1 VTERLQVIPTLPGMG
16 RSLIAHDE
24 KSKMYPARGLLSVD
38 QLKPRDRVWRRGGP
52 YDQSNSSTCVTHT
65 GKGMLNTA
73 PLSSKA
79 SYYRRSRYD
88 PFAWYPEVQRR
99 DEWPGESPDYEGTS
113 GLGLCK
119 YLLEIGLI
127 EEYRWNFGLQDTLL
141 SLSHVGPVGLGI
153 WWKSGMWRTDADGYI
168 HATGEN
174 EGGHEVELIGVD
186 VSERCV
192 IGMNSWGDNWG
203 VRGRF
208 KLHWEDLETLLA
220 EQGDAFV
227 IIK

>member
-1 VTERLQVIPTLPGMG
+1 
-16 RSLIAHDE
+16 
-24 KSKMYPARGLLSVD
+24 
-38 QLKPRDRVWRRGGP
+38 
-52 YDQSNSSTCVTHT
+52 
-65 GKGMLNTA
+65 
-73 PLSSKA
+73 
-79 SYYRRSRYD
+79 
-88 PFAWYPEVQRR
+88 
-99 DEWPGESPDYEGTS
+99 
-113 GLGLCK
+113 
-119 YLLEIGLI
+119 
-127 EEYRWNFGLQDTLL
+127 
-141 SLSHVGPVGLGI
+141 
-153 WWKSGMWRTDADGYI
+153 MWRTDADGYI